1 MPRLL
6 PATST
11 CILNTRVVSQRYT
24 GVPSSD
30 RGTVGVEL
38 GKRLRSEMKTDK
50 EYETEHTFM
59 ESAYTSC
66 CDNVLVATDPH
77 SLILHVN
84 EQLEPY
90 TPNRPIPHEDE
101 TALDCGTG
109 ATQGRC
115 SSSRKSSRSGAE
127 KSRRGEQAKS
137 PQTPRLK
144 GVASSHRVHWTTADV
159 FGDSLPTVGLTTFL
173 KDNFD
178 DAWLAML

>member
-101 TALDCGTG
+101 TALIAAPERHKEDAVQVGSHPGPAQKRVAG
-109 ATQGRC
+109 ANR
-115 SSSRKSSRSGAE
+115 RKAH
-127 KSRRGEQAKS
+127 K
-137 PQTPRLK
+137 LL
-144 GVASSHRVHWTTADV
+144 D
-159 FGDSLPTVGLTTFL
+159 
-173 KDNFD
+173 
-178 DAWLAML
+178 

>member
-11 CILNTRVVSQRYT
+11 CILNTRVVSQRYI

-30 RGTVGVEL
+30 HGTVGVEL
-38 GKRLRSEMKTDK
+38 GKRMRSETKTDK
-50 EYETEHTFM
+50 EYEMEQTFM

-90 TPNRPIPHEDE
+90 TPNRPVRTVIGQRGHCVV
-101 TALDCGTG
+101 CGVNFILPY
-109 ATQGRC
+109 
-115 SSSRKSSRSGAE
+115 SYPFP
-127 KSRRGEQAKS
+127 S
-137 PQTPRLK
+137 PK
-144 GVASSHRVHWTTADV
+144 
-159 FGDSLPTVGLTTFL
+159 
-173 KDNFD
+173 
-178 DAWLAML
+178 